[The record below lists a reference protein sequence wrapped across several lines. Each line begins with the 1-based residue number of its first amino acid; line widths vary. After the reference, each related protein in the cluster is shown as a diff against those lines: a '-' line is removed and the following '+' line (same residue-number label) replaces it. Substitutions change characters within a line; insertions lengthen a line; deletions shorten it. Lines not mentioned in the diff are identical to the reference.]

1 MIEKK
6 LFIYKN
12 IILFNILHEIEE
24 STKYKIYHIDNVN
37 QDSGFED
44 ISNNLLLT
52 TNKIDN
58 INNQFILH
66 NLPVSFP
73 KLLENI
79 NIHFLKQNFKNQ
91 SKFDIGRFSI
101 DINSRRLLLN
111 DVYVDLTEKEI
122 NLILFLYNNKNPCSI
137 ENLQKNVWGFKTD
150 LETHTVE
157 THVHRLRKKIEKKFG
172 ENEFII
178 LNKKGYFIKT

>member
-12 IILFNILHEIEE
+12 IILYNILHEIEE

-37 QDSGFED
+37 QNSGFED

-66 NLPVSFP
+66 NLTC
-73 KLLENI
+73 
-79 NIHFLKQNFKNQ
+79 
-91 SKFDIGRFSI
+91 KFF
-101 DINSRRLLLN
+101 
-111 DVYVDLTEKEI
+111 
-122 NLILFLYNNKNPCSI
+122 
-137 ENLQKNVWGFKTD
+137 
-150 LETHTVE
+150 
-157 THVHRLRKKIEKKFG
+157 
-172 ENEFII
+172 
-178 LNKKGYFIKT
+178 